1 MEMLVLMTLGTVAGC
16 IATIA
21 FLVYKI
27 IKEERE
33 KMEDESRVRV
43 HYRHFNKDGECSE
56 CGCLPC
62 QCGS

>member
-1 MEMLVLMTLGTVAGC
+1 MTFGIVTGCVATV
-16 IATIA
+16 A
-21 FLVYKI
+21 FLVCKI

-33 KMEDESRVRV
+33 RMEDESRVRV
-43 HYRHFNKDGECSE
+43 HYRHFNKNGECSE

>member
-1 MEMLVLMTLGTVAGC
+1 MLVLMTLAIVAVC
-16 IATIA
+16 ISGIA
-21 FLVYKI
+21 FLTHKI

-33 KMEDESRVRV
+33 KIEDESRVRL

-62 QCGS
+62 QCGF